1 MLGLQIETIIFLNNV
16 LHKKSYKA
24 SMKVRFIVFILFKI
38 VGFMD
43 IRQNIDV
50 RCHLVKLN

>member
-16 LHKKSYKA
+16 LHKISYKA
-24 SMKVRFIVFILFKI
+24 SMKVRFITFTHFKI

-43 IRQNIDV
+43 IRQNIDI
-50 RCHLVKLN
+50 RHHLVKLS

>member
-16 LHKKSYKA
+16 LHKISYKA
-24 SMKVRFIVFILFKI
+24 SMKVRFITFILFKI

-50 RCHLVKLN
+50 RHIVKLN